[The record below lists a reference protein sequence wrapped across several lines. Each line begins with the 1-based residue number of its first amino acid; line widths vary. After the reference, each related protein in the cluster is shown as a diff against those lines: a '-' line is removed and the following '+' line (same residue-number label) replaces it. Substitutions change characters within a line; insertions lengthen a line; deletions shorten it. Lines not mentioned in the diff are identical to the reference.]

1 MITLSNQIINFKFNK
16 NKLNFFEPQKNLNIN
31 VMQINN
37 LSIAKN
43 KVYYCMKNKIDTK
56 AHRLLLNIINGEFIL
71 NSKFQKEDFFS
82 VNYFSNTKR
91 FDKELNILDNISNI
105 ITEEGFKNK
114 NEIFSIFNKIINFVD
129 IDEVHKFLPLELF
142 STGNIAKILYSI
154 PLFLDYDLYILS
166 QPDDSI
172 DKFFYDKLEK
182 KIFEL
187 KDKEKTIIIDSDF
200 FNIKLFDY
208 TIDFTNLDDVKVR
221 DYILKDTESYQIK
234 DAKSFNSNKNKY
246 DFSYIQNLKL
256 SKSQQETISKLTV
269 NLNSES
275 NDNFLIL
282 NLSFFSHLNLS
293 YTFKIGI
300 SVLSLNKT
308 LISQVNPVWSYCDKN
323 GWFNQKIKMDNI
335 FKNYEIYEFFI
346 SIKAEHENERNLGL
360 VKKIVQNL
368 KIFQITMSL
377 QNNSMLVEDKFLFT
391 DETSPPHH
399 IQEINR

>member
-1 MITLSNQIINFKFNK
+1 MITLSNQIINFKFNE

-43 KVYYCMKNKIDTK
+43 KVYFCMKNKIDTK

-200 FNIKLFDY
+200 FNTKLFDY

-300 SVLSLNKT
+300 SVLNLNRT
-308 LISQVNPVWSYCDKN
+308 LISQTNPFWSYCDKN

-335 FKNYEIYEFFI
+335 FKNNQIYEFFI
-346 SIKAEHENERNLGL
+346 SIKAEHENQRNLGL

-368 KIFQITMSL
+368 KIFQITTSL

-391 DETSPPHH
+391 DETNTTHY
-399 IQEINR
+399 I

>member
-1 MITLSNQIINFKFNK
+1 
-16 NKLNFFEPQKNLNIN
+16 
-31 VMQINN
+31 MQINN

-187 KDKEKTIIIDSDF
+187 KDKEKTIIIDSDI

>member
-1 MITLSNQIINFKFNK
+1 MITLSNQIINFKFNE

-200 FNIKLFDY
+200 FNTKLFDY

-300 SVLSLNKT
+300 SVLNLNRT
-308 LISQVNPVWSYCDKN
+308 LISQTNPFWSYCDKN

-335 FKNYEIYEFFI
+335 FKNNQIYEFFI
-346 SIKAEHENERNLGL
+346 SIKAEHENQRNLGL

-391 DETSPPHH
+391 DETNTTHY
-399 IQEINR
+399 I

>member
-1 MITLSNQIINFKFNK
+1 MITLSNQIINFKFNE

-31 VMQINN
+31 NMQIKN
-37 LSIAKN
+37 LSIATN
-43 KVYYCMKNKIDTK
+43 KVYYCMKNKIDTT

-71 NSKFQKEDFFS
+71 SSKFQKEDFFS

-91 FDKELNILDNISNI
+91 FDKELNILDNLSNI

-166 QPDDSI
+166 QPNNSI
-172 DKFFYDKLEK
+172 DKFFHGKLEK

-200 FNIKLFDY
+200 FNTKLFDY
-208 TIDFTNLDDVKVR
+208 TIDFTNLEDVKVR
-221 DYILKDTESYQIK
+221 DYILKDTGSFQIK
-234 DAKSFNSNKNKY
+234 DAKSINLNKDKY
-246 DFSYIQNLKL
+246 DFSYIKNLKL

-269 NLNSES
+269 NLYSES
-275 NDNFLIL
+275 NDDFLIL
-282 NLSFFSHLNLS
+282 NLSFFSHLDLS

-308 LISQVNPVWSYCDKN
+308 LISQTNPVWSYCNKN

-360 VKKIVQNL
+360 VKKIIQNL
-368 KIFQITMSL
+368 KIFQINTNL
-377 QNNSMLVEDKFLFT
+377 QKNSILVEDKFIFT
-391 DETSPPHH
+391 DETCPPHH